1 MGSANKKSKIIFLRN
16 FVFGVEDS
24 LVSTV
29 GLLAGV
35 AAADVPRATIFLT
48 GAILV
53 VVEAF
58 SMGIGSLLSEESI
71 EDYEGSQ
78 KTSGHMSL
86 TGGMIMFLSYM
97 IAGLVPLLP
106 YAVFERTEALP
117 LSIAGSLGGLFVLGF
132 ISAKRFNGKPLKTA
146 IRMLL
151 LGGLAIL
158 AGVAVGL
165 VFKIG

>member
-1 MGSANKKSKIIFLRN
+1 MGSITKKSKIVFLRN

-58 SMGIGSLLSEESI
+58 SMGIGSILSEESI
-71 EDYEGSQ
+71 EEFEGRKKPSE
-78 KTSGHMSL
+78 SRSV
-86 TGGMIMFLSYM
+86 GGGVIMFLSYTL
-97 IAGLVPLLP
+97 AGLVPLLP
-106 YAVFERTEALP
+106 YSIFEREIALP
-117 LSIAGSLGGLFVLGF
+117 LSIFGSLFGLFLLGY
-132 ISAKRFNGKPLKTA
+132 ISATRTGARP
-146 IRMLL
+146 IRTGFRMAL
-151 LGGLAIL
+151 LGGLAIF

>member
-1 MGSANKKSKIIFLRN
+1 MPSITKKSKIVFLRN

-29 GLLAGV
+29 GLLAGI

-53 VVEAF
+53 IVEAF
-58 SMGIGSLLSEESI
+58 SMGVGSLLSEESI
-71 EDYEGSQ
+71 EEYEGRKKPSE
-78 KTSGHMSL
+78 SRSFA
-86 TGGMIMFLSYM
+86 GGAIMFFSYI
-97 IAGLVPLLP
+97 IAGLIPLVP
-106 YAVFERTEALP
+106 YAFLERTEALP
-117 LSIAGSLGGLFVLGF
+117 MSIAGSLGGLFLLGY
-132 ISAKRFNGKPLKTA
+132 ISARRFNGKPFRTGM
-146 IRMLL
+146 RMFL

-158 AGVAVGL
+158 AGVVVGL